1 MLVENPREKNK
12 SKKNHPSIKTSNKL
26 DKQLKKRD
34 PFIGIMLACFIGA
47 IGQKIIK
54 EIGIASDWYLV
65 VLIFMGLGLFW
76 RWKFFTRHNQKV
88 EESEP
93 IKKQEQPQ
101 SAVEISAD
109 FLTALIIAGERKN
122 SLTGKIFYEL
132 NDSYLPVVGNKNV
145 ISDGMNE
152 PMVEI
157 QTTEVLVRKFREVPD
172 EFIQVTPL
180 KNNEYWRKYHEAFLN
195 HSLADIYTTPQDSF
209 NELFGSHSDI
219 VMHQSDFSRLFPT
232 NSEKL
237 GIRFKKITENFL
249 VVCERFEVTKIY
261 PKTYEQWLTFATE
274 LLQET
279 CKNDPHLEAKTDAN
293 ILLQFVTKK
302 DKATIYA
309 FSETIL
315 TEAELI
321 QLFQLLCRRYQGEP
335 MAYILG
341 ETEFWSLNL
350 KVSED
355 TLIPRPDTET
365 LVEQAIELA
374 KQQKKRPHFDG
385 TLNILDL
392 GTGTGAIALALTAE
406 LQNWCDKNTIKLNV
420 VGVDRIAEAV
430 ALAKRNAVRNNLPQ
444 VEFLHS
450 DWFSAL
456 EGWKF
461 DIIVSNPPYID
472 KHDEHLAQGD
482 VRFEPLSALVAE
494 EQGYADLRFLIENAP
509 HFLNPPG
516 WLLLEHGW
524 QQGEKVRSIF
534 AENLWRDIAT
544 VRDYGDN
551 ERVTLACW
559 DK

>member
-1 MLVENPREKNK
+1 MNYKHWIN
-12 SKKNHPSIKTSNKL
+12 
-26 DKQLKKRD
+26 
-34 PFIGIMLACFIGA
+34 
-47 IGQKIIK
+47 
-54 EIGIASDWYLV
+54 Y
-65 VLIFMGLGLFW
+65 
-76 RWKFFTRHNQKV
+76 
-88 EESEP
+88 
-93 IKKQEQPQ
+93 
-101 SAVEISAD
+101 AVQ
-109 FLTALIIAGERKN
+109 FLTDRLSNDLHLNARYDA
-122 SLTGKIFYEL
+122 EL
-132 NDSYLPVVGNKNV
+132 
-145 ISDGMNE
+145 
-152 PMVEI
+152 
-157 QTTEVLVRKFREVPD
+157 
-172 EFIQVTPL
+172 
-180 KNNEYWRKYHEAFLN
+180 
-195 HSLADIYTTPQDSF
+195 
-209 NELFGSHSDI
+209 
-219 VMHQSDFSRLFPT
+219 
-232 NSEKL
+232 
-237 GIRFKKITENFL
+237 
-249 VVCERFEVTKIY
+249 
-261 PKTYEQWLTFATE
+261 
-274 LLQET
+274 
-279 CKNDPHLEAKTDAN
+279 
-293 ILLQFVTKK
+293 LLQFVTRKT
-302 DKATIYA
+302 KAQIIA
-309 FSETIL
+309 FPETELDEKTQEKL
-315 TEAELI
+315 TA
-321 QLFQLLCRRYQGEP
+321 LLARRATGEP
-335 MAYILG
+335 IAYILG

-350 KVSED
+350 EVSED
-355 TLIPRPDTET
+355 TLIPRPDTEM

-385 TLNILDL
+385 TLKILDL

-456 EGWKF
+456 EGQKF

-509 HFLNPPG
+509 RFLNPQG

>member
-219 VMHQSDFSRLFPT
+219 VTHQSDFSRLFPT

-274 LLQET
+274 LLQEA

-335 MAYILG
+335 MAYLLG
-341 ETEFWSLNL
+341 ET
-350 KVSED
+350 
-355 TLIPRPDTET
+355 
-365 LVEQAIELA
+365 
-374 KQQKKRPHFDG
+374 
-385 TLNILDL
+385 DL

-420 VGVDRIAEAV
+420 VGVERIAEAV
-430 ALAKRNAVRNNLPQ
+430 ALAKRNAVRNNLSQ

-456 EGWKF
+456 EGRKF